1 MKIFMDALRDGIAI
15 VEDLPQQYAGIKPYE
30 IEPDSFS
37 DSSYYR
43 SLSKIFEEHEVVK
56 FMYTNSRLS
65 NNNVPHSIQ
74 KLRCRANFE
83 ALQFTPYI
91 EELGRII
98 VNRLRSGGKPYIA
111 LHLRYEKDMLSF
123 TGCDYN
129 MTSAEVEELRS
140 MRYSVQHWRY
150 KKINGTERRLQGRCP
165 ITPRETVLF
174 LTAMGYP
181 STTNIYIASGKIYGA
196 HRLNM
201 VREVYPNLHTHFTLS
216 TKEELQPLVNY
227 QNKLAAIDFVVA
239 RESDVFVYTHNGNME
254 KAM

>member
-1 MKIFMDALRDGIAI
+1 MHK
-15 VEDLPQQYAGIKPYE
+15 
-30 IEPDSFS
+30 
-37 DSSYYR
+37 
-43 SLSKIFEEHEVVK
+43 
-56 FMYTNSRLS
+56 NSRLS
-65 NNNVPHSIQ
+65 NNNVPRSIQ

-98 VNRLRSGGKPYIA
+98 VNSLRSGGKPYIA
-111 LHLRYEKDMLSF
+111 FHLRYEKDM
-123 TGCDYN
+123 
-129 MTSAEVEELRS
+129 TSAEVKELRS
-140 MRYSVQHWRY
+140 MRYSAQHWRY
-150 KKINGTERRLQGRCP
+150 KKINGTERRLQGRRP

-239 RESDVFVYTHNGNME
+239 RESDMFVYTHNGNMA
-254 KAM
+254 KAVRGHRRFNGFLKTINPNRY